1 MKKRYSM
8 FRFLSLFDHDSR
20 LNMGYNPH
28 SRGREAAQFN
38 MIVYGMKPSR

>member
-1 MKKRYSM
+1 MKERYSM
-8 FRFLSLFDHDSR
+8 FRFLRLFGYDSC

-28 SRGREAAQFN
+28 SRGRGTAQFN